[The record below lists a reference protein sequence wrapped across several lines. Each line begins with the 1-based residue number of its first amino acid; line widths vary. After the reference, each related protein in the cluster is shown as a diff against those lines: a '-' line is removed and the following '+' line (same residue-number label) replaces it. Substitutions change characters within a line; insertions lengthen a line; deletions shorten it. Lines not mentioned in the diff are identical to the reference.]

1 MYESHVWVICC
12 CKALQPAI
20 VSERPSDF
28 EWQARSKHRI
38 NRIKDYVLFFSS
50 FMLLHFFLMRTM
62 SGPEEESQDKLLQK
76 AADSFAWQLEARFCN
91 SFQELERNIKIIEKY
106 KE

>member
-1 MYESHVWVICC
+1 
-12 CKALQPAI
+12 
-20 VSERPSDF
+20 
-28 EWQARSKHRI
+28 
-38 NRIKDYVLFFSS
+38 
-50 FMLLHFFLMRTM
+50 MRTM

-91 SFQELERNIKIIEKY
+91 SFQELERNIKVIEKY